1 MMLCSPNVPPLVHL
15 QHAVDFIYKP
25 EAGEEAYSTC
35 KNEENEH
42 HDQGVAKVEDGAC
55 SPYDL

>member
-1 MMLCSPNVPPLVHL
+1 MCSPNVLPLVHL
-15 QHAVDFIYKP
+15 QHTVDFIYKQ
-25 EAGEEAYSTC
+25 EASEEAYSTC

-42 HDQGVAKVEDGAC
+42 HDRGVAKVEDGAR